1 MLNLVEWIDRRFY
14 AKFPKNWDD
23 ELFRD
28 AILKLIDPHWE
39 ALDLGAGAGLLP
51 QMNFRGLVRKVSGV
65 DLDPRVLSNPAL
77 DEANVGAGE
86 AIPYPDEAFDLIFA
100 DNVLEHLPDPAA
112 VFREIWRTL
121 RPGGVF
127 LFKTPNRRHYVPTL
141 ARLTPHSVHQFVN
154 RLRGRAADDTFP
166 TVYRANTS
174 AAIRRLAR
182 DADLIVKDL
191 RLIEGRPEYLRM
203 SALTY
208 LPGIAYERFVNSIP
222 QFAPFRVV
230 MIGQLSKPIGR
241 TARREPGPSE
251 TRPTTDRATDFP
263 RVPARVE

>member
-14 AKFPKNWDD
+14 AKFPQNWDD

-28 AILKLIDPHWE
+28 TILQLIDPSWE

-51 QMNFRGLVRKVSGV
+51 QMNFRGIVRKVSGV
-65 DLDPRVLSNPAL
+65 DLDPRVLSNHAL
-77 DEANVGAGE
+77 DEASLGVGE

-141 ARLTPHSVHQFVN
+141 ARLTPHAVHQFVN

-166 TVYRANTS
+166 THYRANTS

-182 DADLIVKDL
+182 DADLIVQEL

-208 LPGIAYERFVNSIP
+208 LPGMAYERVVNSIP
-222 QFAPFRVV
+222 WLAPFRVV
-230 MIGQLSKPIGR
+230 MIGQLSKLVGR
-241 TARREPGPSE
+241 NARREPGPSE
-251 TRPTTDRATDFP
+251 GMPTVDRARDLLK
-263 RVPARVE
+263 VPARIE

>member
-14 AKFPKNWDD
+14 AKYPKNWDD

-77 DEANVGAGE
+77 DEASVGDGE
-86 AIPYPDEAFDLIFA
+86 AIPFPDEAFDLIFA

-141 ARLTPHSVHQFVN
+141 ARLTPHAVHQFVN
-154 RLRGRAADDTFP
+154 GLRGRASDDTFP
-166 TVYRANTS
+166 TLYRANTS
-174 AAIRRLAR
+174 AAIRRLAL

-208 LPGIAYERFVNSIP
+208 LPGMAYERMVNSIP
-222 QFAPFRVV
+222 LFAPFRVV
-230 MIGQLSKPIGR
+230 MIGQLLKPVGPR
-241 TARREPGPSE
+241 ARRESSTPQK
-251 TRPTTDRATDFP
+251 TPTADRVADFLQ
-263 RVPARVE
+263 VPARVE

>member
-1 MLNLVEWIDRRFY
+1 MPNLVQWIDQRFY
-14 AKFPKNWDD
+14 AKFSKNWDD

-28 AILKLIDPHWE
+28 TILQLIDPCWE

-77 DEANVGAGE
+77 DEANLGAGE

-121 RPGGVF
+121 RPGGIF

-141 ARLTPHSVHQFVN
+141 ARLTPHAVHQFVN
-154 RLRGRAADDTFP
+154 GLRGRAADDTFP
-166 TVYRANTS
+166 TVYRANTPV
-174 AAIRRLAR
+174 AIRRLAG
-182 DADLIVKDL
+182 DANFIVNNL
-191 RLIEGRPEYLRM
+191 RLVEGRPEYLRM
-203 SALTY
+203 STLTY
-208 LPGIAYERFVNSIP
+208 LPGMAYERLVNSIP
-222 QFAPFRVV
+222 LLAPFRVV
-230 MIGQLSKPIGR
+230 MIGQLLKPVGHR
-241 TARREPGPSE
+241 ARQESSAPE
-251 TRPTTDRATDFP
+251 KRPTTDRATDFP
-263 RVPARVE
+263 RVAARVE